1 MARRRPGNEW
11 LCKAENILGM
21 SAILPTLTTNMAPI
35 WRCFRLLEQSYRASN
50 SVVFFAFH
58 SRPSFLRKVHGLTPP
73 CFHVQS
79 SRTITSTIILR
90 NEDSSNRLKVKQSVL
105 LVDETGKNLGET
117 SLKNAANIAR
127 EKSLDLMW
135 INKQNKAAL
144 PVYKMIRKIDIKA
157 KALKT
162 PKIKNIEMS
171 DRIESRDLSFRLNQ
185 IQRWLEKGHQVKVS
199 VKSKGKNEEDKWNI
213 IRKVEQELEE
223 AGVLSGRPTEDSP
236 RQISCIF
243 KPYRGSNDV

>member
-1 MARRRPGNEW
+1 MQSREYPGDE
-11 LCKAENILGM
+11 CH
-21 SAILPTLTTNMAPI
+21 TTNMAPMATI

-117 SLKNAANIAR
+117 SLNNAANIAR

-162 PKIKNIEMS
+162 PKIKNIEVS

>member
-1 MARRRPGNEW
+1 M
-11 LCKAENILGM
+11 
-21 SAILPTLTTNMAPI
+21 
-35 WRCFRLLEQSYRASN
+35 LEQSYRASN

-162 PKIKNIEMS
+162 PKIKNIEVS

-223 AGVLSGRPTEDSP
+223 AEVVSGRPTEDSP

>member
-1 MARRRPGNEW
+1 MAP
-11 LCKAENILGM
+11 
-21 SAILPTLTTNMAPI
+21 MAPI
-35 WRCFRLLEQSYRASN
+35 WRCIRLLEQSYRASN
-50 SVVFFAFH
+50 SVVFFAFLN
-58 SRPSFLRKVHGLTPP
+58 RPSFLRKVHGFTPL

-90 NEDSSNRLKVKQSVL
+90 NEDSSNRLKQSVL

-144 PVYKMIRKIDIKA
+144 PVYKMIRKIDIKS
-157 KALKT
+157 KALKM
-162 PKIKNIEMS
+162 PKIKNIEVS

>member
-1 MARRRPGNEW
+1 MQSREYPGDE
-11 LCKAENILGM
+11 CH
-21 SAILPTLTTNMAPI
+21 TTNMAPI

-79 SRTITSTIILR
+79 SRTITLTIILR

-162 PKIKNIEMS
+162 PKIKNIEVS

>member
-1 MARRRPGNEW
+1 MQSREYPGDE
-11 LCKAENILGM
+11 CH
-21 SAILPTLTTNMAPI
+21 TTNMLTNMALMAPI

-58 SRPSFLRKVHGLTPP
+58 SRPSFLRKGHGLTPP

-162 PKIKNIEMS
+162 PKIKNIEVS

>member
-1 MARRRPGNEW
+1 MQSREYPGDE
-11 LCKAENILGM
+11 CH
-21 SAILPTLTTNMAPI
+21 TTNMALMTPI

-90 NEDSSNRLKVKQSVL
+90 NEDSSNRLKVKQCVL

-162 PKIKNIEMS
+162 PKIKNIEVS

>member
-1 MARRRPGNEW
+1 
-11 LCKAENILGM
+11 
-21 SAILPTLTTNMAPI
+21 MAPI
-35 WRCFRLLEQSYRASN
+35 WRCIRLLEQSYRASN
-50 SVVFFAFH
+50 SVVFFAFLN
-58 SRPSFLRKVHGLTPP
+58 RPSFLRKVHGFTPL

-90 NEDSSNRLKVKQSVL
+90 NEDSSNRLKQSVL

-144 PVYKMIRKIDIKA
+144 PVYKMIRKIDIKS
-157 KALKT
+157 KALKM
-162 PKIKNIEMS
+162 PKIKNIEVS

>member
-1 MARRRPGNEW
+1 
-11 LCKAENILGM
+11 
-21 SAILPTLTTNMAPI
+21 MAPI
-35 WRCFRLLEQSYRASN
+35 WRCIRLLEQSYRASN
-50 SVVFFAFH
+50 SVVFFAFLN
-58 SRPSFLRKVHGLTPP
+58 RPSFLRKVHGFTPL

-90 NEDSSNRLKVKQSVL
+90 NEDSSNRLKQSVL

-144 PVYKMIRKIDIKA
+144 PVYKMIRKIDIKS
-157 KALKT
+157 KALKM
-162 PKIKNIEMS
+162 PKIKNIEVS

-199 VKSKGKNEEDKWNI
+199 VKSKGKNEENKWNI

>member
-1 MARRRPGNEW
+1 MQSREYPGDE
-11 LCKAENILGM
+11 CH
-21 SAILPTLTTNMAPI
+21 TTNMAPI

-162 PKIKNIEMS
+162 PKIKNIEVS

>member
-1 MARRRPGNEW
+1 M
-11 LCKAENILGM
+11 
-21 SAILPTLTTNMAPI
+21 
-35 WRCFRLLEQSYRASN
+35 LEQSYRASN
-50 SVVFFAFH
+50 SVVFFAFP

-162 PKIKNIEMS
+162 PKIKNIEVS

-185 IQRWLEKGHQVKVS
+185 IQRWLEKEHQVKVS

>member
-1 MARRRPGNEW
+1 MQSREHPGDE
-11 LCKAENILGM
+11 CH
-21 SAILPTLTTNMAPI
+21 TTNMAPI
-35 WRCFRLLEQSYRASN
+35 MAPMALIWRRFRLLEQSYRASN

-90 NEDSSNRLKVKQSVL
+90 NEDSSNRLKQSVL

-117 SLKNAANIAR
+117 SLENAANIAR

-144 PVYKMIRKIDIKA
+144 PVYKMIRKIDIEA

-162 PKIKNIEMS
+162 PKIKNIEVS

-199 VKSKGKNEEDKWNI
+199 VKSKRKNEDNKWNI

-223 AGVLSGRPTEDSP
+223 AGVLSGRPRENSP

>member
-1 MARRRPGNEW
+1 MQSREQ
-11 LCKAENILGM
+11 CH
-21 SAILPTLTTNMAPI
+21 TTNMAPMAPI
-35 WRCFRLLEQSYRASN
+35 WRCIRLLEQSYRASN
-50 SVVFFAFH
+50 SVVFFAFLN
-58 SRPSFLRKVHGLTPP
+58 RPSFLRKVHGFTPL

-90 NEDSSNRLKVKQSVL
+90 NEDSSNRLKQSVL

-144 PVYKMIRKIDIKA
+144 PVYKMIRKIDIKS
-157 KALKT
+157 KALKM
-162 PKIKNIEMS
+162 PKIKNIEVS

>member
-1 MARRRPGNEW
+1 MQSREYPGDE
-11 LCKAENILGM
+11 CH
-21 SAILPTLTTNMAPI
+21 TTNMALILMAPI

-58 SRPSFLRKVHGLTPP
+58 SRPSFLRKGHGLTPP

-162 PKIKNIEMS
+162 PKIKNIEVS

-223 AGVLSGRPTEDSP
+223 VGVLSGRPTEDSP

>member
-1 MARRRPGNEW
+1 MQSREYPGDE
-11 LCKAENILGM
+11 CH
-21 SAILPTLTTNMAPI
+21 TTNMAPMVPI

-162 PKIKNIEMS
+162 PKIKNIEVS

>member
-1 MARRRPGNEW
+1 MQSREHPGE
-11 LCKAENILGM
+11 ILGM
-21 SAILPTLTTNMAPI
+21 STTNMAPMAPI
-35 WRCFRLLEQSYRASN
+35 WRCIRLLEQSYRASN
-50 SVVFFAFH
+50 SVVFFAFLN
-58 SRPSFLRKVHGLTPP
+58 RPSFLRKVHGFTPL

-90 NEDSSNRLKVKQSVL
+90 NEDSSNRLKQSVL

-144 PVYKMIRKIDIKA
+144 PVYKMIRKIDIKS
-157 KALKT
+157 KALKM
-162 PKIKNIEMS
+162 PKIKNIEVS

-199 VKSKGKNEEDKWNI
+199 VKSKGKNEENKWNI

>member
-1 MARRRPGNEW
+1 MQSREYPGDE
-11 LCKAENILGM
+11 CH
-21 SAILPTLTTNMAPI
+21 TTNMANNMAT

-162 PKIKNIEMS
+162 PKIKNIEVS

-213 IRKVEQELEE
+213 IRKVEQEIEE

>member
-1 MARRRPGNEW
+1 MQSREYPGDE
-11 LCKAENILGM
+11 CH
-21 SAILPTLTTNMAPI
+21 TTNITNMAPMAPI
-35 WRCFRLLEQSYRASN
+35 WRSFRLLEQSYRASN

-162 PKIKNIEMS
+162 PKIKNIEVS

>member
-1 MARRRPGNEW
+1 MQSREHPGDE
-11 LCKAENILGM
+11 CH
-21 SAILPTLTTNMAPI
+21 TTNTITNMAPMAPI

-58 SRPSFLRKVHGLTPP
+58 SRPSSLRKVHGLTPP

-90 NEDSSNRLKVKQSVL
+90 NEDSSNRLKQSVL

-117 SLKNAANIAR
+117 SFKNAANIAR

-135 INKQNKAAL
+135 INKQDKAAL
-144 PVYKMIRKIDIKA
+144 PVYKMMRKIDIKA

-162 PKIKNIEMS
+162 PKIKNIEVS

-243 KPYRGSNDV
+243 KPYRGSNAV